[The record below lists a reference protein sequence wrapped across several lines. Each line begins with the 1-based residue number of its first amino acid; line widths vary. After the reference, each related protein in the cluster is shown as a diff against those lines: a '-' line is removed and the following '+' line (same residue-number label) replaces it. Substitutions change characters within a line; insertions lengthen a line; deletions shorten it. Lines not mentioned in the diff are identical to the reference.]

1 MATLKQST
9 AYTRTFLMVDSSD
22 HLSPKTGLTVGVY
35 LSKAGGAFGAVSGSV
50 SELSFGWYKVAL
62 NATDTN
68 TLGELAFHCT
78 GSAADL
84 TDFVDQVTGNILGDT
99 LPANVTQ
106 WVGVAPN
113 ALISGTVDAFAHYGN
128 FSAFATSVGQ
138 QRILDRIDYQRGH
151 HTVTGNT
158 FYVDGVSG
166 NDTTGNG
173 SRSAPYLTISKALT
187 VCVANNHDEI
197 ILLPNSAGGP
207 TTITESATIVIS
219 KAYTQIRGPGRDVL
233 VTVTAGASKDVF
245 SITAGGVE
253 LSGFRIATNGA
264 SSNGVTVSNQADFV
278 RLYRLWIESAHQD
291 AVQFNVAN
299 RCQVEEC
306 VFVASGRDG
315 VRVTSGAGT
324 GTHNVVT
331 HTIIRD
337 SVGSAVN
344 LQGSDASDCRIQ
356 SNVIRD
362 NAVGVT
368 IASGVVDTVLTDNRF
383 INNTIEI
390 SDAGTR
396 TLQQWN
402 YLTSSI
408 LGDVMITGT
417 VNANLLTWRGNQPN
431 NLISGTVDS
440 YHHYPVT
447 QDANIVSWRGITP
460 NILIS
465 GTVDAFSHYANPT
478 QAFLTG
484 TVDVNLTQWRGT
496 QPNTLIS
503 GTVDSF
509 EHYGNPIQSY
519 HTGTVDANLIQIDG
533 LATNGNNATL
543 YLKALDIHT
552 PISEAVR
559 ITSDSGVGMS
569 IQGNGGFGH
578 GMVIYGND
586 VNARGIIVN
595 SGFHNGI
602 EVNAGGTAIQLV
614 GGDMGAYITNLNS
627 NSPAVYLDG
636 AGRGMEIYGQT
647 NDAVLL
653 MSESGDGH
661 ALKLLGNG
669 VGTSIYV
676 PNGVVGDITGSITG
690 NVYGDIHGYVGW
702 VTGSVQNVL
711 VSTPAAPPT
720 GTVNANVIQWV
731 GDTPNLLISGTVDA
745 FSHYSNPVQ
754 ANVSITGTVDANVVT
769 WRSEQPNLLISGT
782 VDAYAHYGVPSTA
795 DISTSVWAAG
805 TRTLTSFGTL
815 IADIW
820 AAVVDSSGVTTLL
833 SRLTAGRATNLDNLD
848 DAISNV
854 PTANENADA
863 LLKRDWTAVTGEASR
878 SVLNALRFIRNKFS
892 TTAHANKV
900 TIYKEDDTAEAYQKD
915 VTTDATADPIVEG

>member
-9 AYTRTFLMVDSSD
+9 AYTRTFLMVDSTD

-35 LSKAGGAFGAVSGSV
+35 LSKAGGAFTAVSGSV
-50 SELSFGWYKVAL
+50 SELSFGWYKVSL

-84 TDFVDQVTGNILGDT
+84 TDFVDQVTSNILGDT

-113 ALISGTVDAFAHYGN
+113 ALISGTVDGNIHYPNPIIVVATGTVSANVTQWKGSVPNDLVTGTVDAFTHYSNPVRSFPTGTVDTNVVQWRGTQPNNLVSGTVDAFAHYGN
-128 FSAFATSVGQ
+128 FSALGTAVGQ

-166 NDTTGNG
+166 NDTTGDG
-173 SRSAPYLTISKALT
+173 SRAAPYQTISKALT
-187 VCVANNHDEI
+187 VCIANNHDEI
-197 ILLPNSAGGP
+197 VLLPNSAGGP
-207 TTITESATIVIS
+207 TTITESATIVVS

-233 VTVTAGASKDVF
+233 VTVTAGANKDVF
-245 SITAGGVE
+245 SITAGGVN

-278 RLYRLWIESAHQD
+278 LLSHLWIESAHQD
-291 AVQFNVAN
+291 AIQFNVAN
-299 RCQVEEC
+299 RCQVDDC
-306 VFVASGRDG
+306 LIIAAGRDG
-315 VRVTSGAGT
+315 VRVSSGAGA
-324 GTHNVVT
+324 GTYNIVT
-331 HTIIRD
+331 RSVIRD
-337 SVGSAVN
+337 SVGSAIN
-344 LQGSDASDCRIQ
+344 LQGSDASECRIQ
-356 SNVIRD
+356 HNIIRD
-362 NAVGVT
+362 NAVGIT
-368 IASGVVDTVLTDNRF
+368 IASGVTDTVFTDNRLV
-383 INNTIEI
+383 NNTTEI

-431 NLISGTVDS
+431 NLIT
-440 YHHYPVT
+440 
-447 QDANIVSWRGITP
+447 
-460 NILIS
+460 

-484 TVDVNLTQWRGT
+484 TVDVNL
-496 QPNTLIS
+496 
-503 GTVDSF
+503 
-509 EHYGNPIQSY
+509 
-519 HTGTVDANLIQIDG
+519 IQIDG
-533 LATNGNNATL
+533 QATNGNNATL
-543 YLKALDIHT
+543 NLKQLNIYNPNDSAIRVVSDNA
-552 PISEAVR
+552 ISFYVASIADDAVFLESTNG
-559 ITSDSGVGMS
+559 IPLHAYTINGDAGIMSQNDSGSFGIWAISPFTSLELGSMVGPS
-569 IQGNGGFGH
+569 INASKGILGDIVGN
-578 GMVIYGND
+578 
-586 VNARGIIVN
+586 
-595 SGFHNGI
+595 
-602 EVNAGGTAIQLV
+602 
-614 GGDMGAYITNLNS
+614 
-627 NSPAVYLDG
+627 
-636 AGRGMEIYGQT
+636 
-647 NDAVLL
+647 
-653 MSESGDGH
+653 
-661 ALKLLGNG
+661 
-669 VGTSIYV
+669 
-676 PNGVVGDITGSITG
+676 ITGSITG

-745 FSHYSNPVQ
+745 FTHYTNYPS
-754 ANVSITGTVDANVVT
+754 STITGSVDANVIA
-769 WRSEQPNLLISGT
+769 WRGDVPNLLISGT
-782 VDAYAHYGVPSTA
+782 VDSYAHY
-795 DISTSVWAAG
+795 ISPDAITSIWSNA

-820 AAVVDSSGVTTLL
+820 SAVVDSSGITTLL

-863 LLKRDWTAVTGEASR
+863 LLKRDWTAVTGEAAR

-900 TIYKEDDTAEAYQKD
+900 TIYKEDDATEAYQKD